1 MSLHQLKKVANFR
14 QLHSNEGPVK
24 IYRSAFPGDAT
35 EEDVQYLRDVLG
47 IQMIIS
53 LCFPA
58 EEGSP
63 TEKKPLD
70 VAYKRVLV
78 TEEEIEDMKSKG
90 TTGEMLSKDMPYV
103 HCNMR
108 LPSTKYF
115 AQLQGTLKKA
125 QIDGLSQFEQLAYL
139 MENVGYPR
147 GMVQMYIDLC
157 ETSQIQFFTAS
168 KLLSEPKNV
177 PALIHCVG
185 GKDRTGIISAFIQ
198 TCVGLPRE
206 KVLIDYETFKPSMGM
221 SQIYQNYVM
230 PEEFLSSSKETME
243 TLLEY
248 MDKKYGSVQEYLT
261 YIGFGP
267 EDQEKMKKNILIN
280 TTQQE
285 SI

>member
-1 MSLHQLKKVANFR
+1 MSLRQLKKVANFR
-14 QLHSNEGPVK
+14 QLHSIEGPVK
-24 IYRSAFPGDAT
+24 IYRSAFPGNAT

-58 EEGSP
+58 EEVSS
-63 TEKKPLD
+63 TENKPLD
-70 VAYKRVLV
+70 AAYKRVLI

-103 HCNMR
+103 RCNMR
-108 LPSTKYF
+108 FPSKKYF
-115 AQLQGTLKKA
+115 AQLQSTLTKA
-125 QIDGLSQFEQLAYL
+125 QIDEIGQLEQLDYL
-139 MENVGYPR
+139 TENIEYPK
-147 GMVQMYIDLC
+147 GMMQMYIDIC
-157 ETSQIQFFTAS
+157 ETSQTQFFTAL

-177 PALIHCVG
+177 PALIHCMC

-198 TCVGLPRE
+198 TCVGLPRDM
-206 KVLIDYETFKPSMGM
+206 VLIDYATVKPSIMGM
-221 SQIYQNYVM
+221 SQIYENYVV
-230 PEEFLSSSKETME
+230 PEEFLLRSKETME

-280 TTQQE
+280 TAQQ
-285 SI
+285 